1 MTSALNEKWIAPV
14 VPAHIPH
21 GDMPGDKI
29 CIGEEHIKKTET
41 IFPVLKDLLAAQLKV
56 NPNGK
61 AVISVCGGSG
71 VGKSE
76 TASVLAYY
84 LNALGVGTYILSGDN
99 YPRRIPRDNDL
110 ERVRVYRVG
119 GLRGLISSGLYTDD
133 MAAVLRTLW
142 AE

>member
-1 MTSALNEKWIAPV
+1 MIMNVLENKWIAPEL
-14 VPAHIPH
+14 PEQIPH

-29 CIGEEHIKKTET
+29 CIDAGHITKAEKL
-41 IFPVLKDLLAAQLKV
+41 FPVLKDMLAETLQN

-76 TASVLAYY
+76 IASVLGYY
-84 LNALGVGTYILSGDN
+84 LNQLGIGAYIMSGDN

-110 ERVRVYRVG
+110 ERLRVYRVG
-119 GLRGLISSGLYTDD
+119 GLRGLIDSGLYTDE
-133 MAAVLRTLW
+133 MG
-142 AE
+142 